1 VSWRRMGAVAALA
14 GGLVAC
20 QATDKPALIAQLER
34 GIESN
39 RRQINRDVAA
49 SKQSLGT
56 LAAALT
62 GCPLERRQAYEMDAE
77 QEYALGRAVAA
88 RQLATLGVEP
98 LPATDPLVRYVD
110 QVGQY
115 LALVAEA
122 VGNSSAPDRA
132 NRAERVLENRPW
144 PLAGFRFLVLPL
156 DEPRATA
163 SPSGTVMITTG
174 FVRKLRS
181 EEELAAVL
189 AHEVAHVQRGHGV
202 EVLKAFMCHHAA
214 RQEASAGLRAFGRSI
229 EANAKAVSGGSAL
242 RGSKDSS
249 VLGELLGGAAEGA
262 ASLYREGFPKDFE
275 LEADRISV
283 RILATAGYDSRAL
296 LGLLRRMSTEPPAR
310 HAWVRTHPKFDERM
324 ETVGGRLKL
333 LGPPATPYPPQQAVA
348 QRTQRFQQALSAHEA
363 AKPATLGRV
372 DTAAE

>member
-1 VSWRRMGAVAALA
+1 MSRWRLGMTAALA
-14 GGLVAC
+14 GLLAAC
-20 QATDKPALIAQLER
+20 QATDRPAIIANLER
-34 GIESN
+34 GIEGQ

-49 SKQSLGT
+49 RKQSLVT
-56 LAAALT
+56 LTSALT
-62 GCPLERRQAYEMDAE
+62 GCPMERRQAYELDSE

-88 RQLATLGVEP
+88 RQLATLGTEP
-98 LPATDPLVRYVD
+98 LPPTDPLARYVD

-132 NRAERVLENRPW
+132 DRPERVLENRPY
-144 PLAGFRFLVLPL
+144 PLAGYRFLVLPL
-156 DEPRATA
+156 EEPRATA
-163 SPSGTVMITTG
+163 SPSGTVMISTG
-174 FVRKLRS
+174 FLRKLQS

-214 RQEASAGLRAFGRSI
+214 RQEASAGLRAFGQSI
-229 EANAKAVSGGSAL
+229 ERNARAGAGGSAL
-242 RGSKDSS
+242 RGTQDSS

-283 RILATAGYDSRAL
+283 RILAAAGYDARAL
-296 LGLLRRMSTEPPAR
+296 TGLLRRMASEAPAR
-310 HAWVRTHPKFDERM
+310 HAWVRTHPKFEERL
-324 ETVGGRLKL
+324 ETVGERLKQF
-333 LGPPATPYPPQQAVA
+333 GPAQPPPSQKAVA
-348 QRTQRFQQALSAHEA
+348 QRTQRFQEALQSLSA
-363 AKPATLGRV
+363 PAGQQAQR
-372 DTAAE
+372 

>member
-1 VSWRRMGAVAALA
+1 MSWRRLRTVAALA
-14 GGLVAC
+14 GLLSAC
-20 QATDKPALIAQLER
+20 QATDRPAIVADLER
-34 GIESN
+34 GIEDQ

-49 SKQSLGT
+49 RKERLVT
-56 LAAALT
+56 LTSALT
-62 GCPLERRQAYEMDAE
+62 GCPMERRQAYELDAE

-88 RQLATLGVEP
+88 RQLATLGTEP
-98 LPATDPLVRYVD
+98 LPPTEPLVRYVD

-132 NRAERVLENRPW
+132 DRAERVLENRPW
-144 PLAGFRFLVLPL
+144 PLAGYRFLVLPL
-156 DEPRATA
+156 EEPRATA
-163 SPSGTVMITTG
+163 SPSGTVMISTG
-174 FVRKLRS
+174 FLRKLES

-214 RQEASAGLRAFGRSI
+214 RKEASAGLRAFGQSI
-229 EANAKAVSGGSAL
+229 ERNARATSGGSGL
-242 RGSKDSS
+242 RSTKDSS

-283 RILATAGYDSRAL
+283 RILAAAGYDARAL
-296 LGLLRRMSTEPPAR
+296 TGLLRRMSSEAPAQ
-310 HAWVRTHPKFDERM
+310 HAWVRTHPKFEERL

-333 LGPPATPYPPQQAVA
+333 LGPAQPYPPQEAVA
-348 QRTQRFQQALSAHEA
+348 LRTQRFQQAVETLRA
-363 AKPATLGRV
+363 PAGQQAQR
-372 DTAAE
+372 